1 MLTGLWTIGIKVRDL
16 EKELEFHRRL
26 GNKVVLDETVE
37 FAGQSFRLPLVK
49 MGDKYIHLA
58 ERMVYEHLLDQPLP
72 LGIAHAVYISNDF
85 DRDVDTALA
94 SGAVLLTDI
103 ATVSAKFGERR
114 VAFMRA
120 PGGWIVEFIEIIRN
134 LVPEV

>member
-26 GNKVVLDETVE
+26 GNKVVLDETID

-49 MGDKYIHLA
+49 MGDKYVHLA
-58 ERMVYEHLLDQPLP
+58 ERMVYEHLLDEPLP
-72 LGIAHAVYISNDF
+72 VGIAHAVYISNDF
-85 DRDVDTALA
+85 DKDVNTALA
-94 SGAVLLTDI
+94 SGALLLTEI
-103 ATVSAKFGERR
+103 VTVSASFGERR

>member
-16 EKELEFHRRL
+16 EKELEFHRQL
-26 GNKVVLDETVE
+26 GNEVVLDETVE

-49 MGDKYIHLA
+49 MGDKYVHLA
-58 ERMVYEHLLDQPLP
+58 ERMVYEQLLDQPLP
-72 LGIAHAVYISNDF
+72 IGIAHAVYISNDF

-94 SGAVLLTDI
+94 SGALLLTDI
-103 ATVSAKFGERR
+103 VTVSARFGERR